1 MVALGDL
8 VKTLNAAFE
17 SKDYESCEKIIP
29 AVKLELIKNK
39 IFLPDFT
46 NTNEQY
52 INDLNI
58 TKRILEIGAL
68 TNIFLSRNE
77 AFENDFTQL
86 RTFYFCKNEKLANSE
101 NKSKIIC
108 LYLLVLRSDGDVT
121 KFHSELEYLD
131 RHIPNLEDDKLL
143 SYPIKVDRW
152 LMEGLYQRAWELL
165 DAGLNIPEFD
175 VFNMTLMTAIR
186 DEIAHSTEMAYQE
199 LPLSSIKTLLFLDNE
214 KDVETVADD
223 RGWTVSNGIVKFN
236 QEDEDDEDEDD
247 IDDGFENDGLD
258 FNKTARDRLKVIDN
272 TLDYAISLETIV

>member
-46 NTNEQY
+46 NTNDQY

-131 RHIPNLEDDKLL
+131 RHIPNLEDDELL

-236 QEDEDDEDEDD
+236 QEDDDDDDDD

-272 TLDYAISLETIV
+272 TLDYAINLETIV

>member
-8 VKTLNAAFE
+8 VKTLNVAFE

-29 AVKLELIKNK
+29 AIKLELIKNK
-39 IFLPDFT
+39 IFIPDFSS
-46 NTNEQY
+46 TNEQY
-52 INDLNI
+52 VNDLNI

-68 TNIFLSRNE
+68 TNIFLSRYE

-86 RTFYFCKNEKLANSE
+86 RTFYFSKNEKLANSE

-121 KFHSELEYLD
+121 RFHSELEYLD
-131 RHIPNLEDDKLL
+131 RHIPNLEDDELL

-175 VFNMTLMTAIR
+175 VFNKTLMTAIR

-214 KDVETVADD
+214 KDVETVAED
-223 RGWTVSNGIVKFN
+223 RGWTVSNAIVSFN
-236 QEDEDDEDEDD
+236 QEDDDDEDDD
-247 IDDGFENDGLD
+247 INDGFENDGLD
-258 FNKTARDRLKVIDN
+258 FNKSARDRLKVIDN
-272 TLDYAISLETIV
+272 TLDYAINLETIV

>member
-29 AVKLELIKNK
+29 AIKLELIKNK
-39 IFLPDFT
+39 IFIPDFS

-52 INDLNI
+52 FNDLNI

-68 TNIFLSRNE
+68 TNIFLSKNE

-86 RTFYFCKNEKLANSE
+86 RTFYFSKNEKLANSE

-121 KFHSELEYLD
+121 RFHSELEYLD
-131 RHIPNLEDDKLL
+131 RHIPNLEDDELL

-152 LMEGLYQRAWELL
+152 LMEGLYQKAWELL

-199 LPLSSIKTLLFLDNE
+199 LPLSSIKILLFLDNE
-214 KDVETVADD
+214 KDVETVAED
-223 RGWTVSNGIVKFN
+223 RGWTVSNTIVSFN
-236 QEDEDDEDEDD
+236 QDDEDDEDDD

-258 FNKTARDRLKVIDN
+258 FNKTSKDRLKVIDN
-272 TLDYAISLETIV
+272 TLDYAINLETIV